1 MRTYTGPTLA
11 GGTSAISCPS
21 WCVTDHAYWEDK
33 ADDCFHQS
41 DLIEIAIPRDRV
53 MPGRLAPPAMGATL
67 RLHSTDPTPAGA
79 IVWLN
84 NTEHKADGTEL
95 SLPGVDQLLAA
106 VDSYRTGLARLR
118 GLLARIDAE
127 RR

>member
-1 MRTYTGPTLA
+1 MRAYTGPTLA
-11 GGTSAISCPS
+11 GGTSTIKCPS
-21 WCVTDHAYWEDK
+21 WCVTDHAYWEDR

-41 DLIEIAIPRDRV
+41 DLVEIAIPRDRV
-53 MPGRLAPPAMGATL
+53 VPGRLAPAAMGATL
-67 RLHSTDPTPAGA
+67 RLHSTDPTPAAA

-84 NTEHKADGTEL
+84 NTEWKADGTEL
-95 SLPGVDQLLAA
+95 SLAGVDQLLTA
-106 VDSYRTGLARLR
+106 VDDYRAGLARLR